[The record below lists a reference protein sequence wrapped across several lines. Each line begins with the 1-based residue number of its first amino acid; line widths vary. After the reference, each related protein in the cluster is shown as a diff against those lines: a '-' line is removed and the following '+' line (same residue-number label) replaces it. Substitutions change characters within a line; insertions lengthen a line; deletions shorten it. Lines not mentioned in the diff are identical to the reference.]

1 MEGVTPKQE
10 FNEEHIPLAYFI
22 SFRCYGTWLHGD
34 IRGSVDRS
42 HNAYGAPFLAPDEQ
56 REYEE
61 FRRLKHETVSLDEK
75 RRPVVEKTIREVC
88 DHRNWLLRAINVRT
102 NHVHT
107 VVTADRG
114 PEPVMDTFKAY
125 ATRRMTEAGL
135 WQRGRK
141 TWSRHG
147 STRWL
152 WTARS
157 VELAIDY
164 VLNCQG
170 DELPNFDEWDDED
183 N

>member
-1 MEGVTPKQE
+1 MEGVMPKQE
-10 FNEEHIPLAYFI
+10 FNEEHKPLAYFI

-34 IRGSVDRS
+34 VRGSVDRS
-42 HNAYGAPFLAPDEQ
+42 HNAYGGPFLAPDEQ

-88 DHRNWLLRAINVRT
+88 EHRNWLLRAINVRT

-107 VVTADRG
+107 VVTADRD

-125 ATRRMTEAGL
+125 ATRRMTEAEL
-135 WQRGRK
+135 WERGRK
-141 TWSRHG
+141 SWSRHG

-152 WTARS
+152 WTARG
-157 VELAIDY
+157 VERAIDY

>member
-1 MEGVTPKQE
+1 V
-10 FNEEHIPLAYFI
+10 
-22 SFRCYGTWLHGD
+22 
-34 IRGSVDRS
+34 
-42 HNAYGAPFLAPDEQ
+42 PDEQ

-61 FRRLKHETVSLDEK
+61 FRLLRHEPVSLDEK

-88 DHRNWLLRAINVRT
+88 EHRNWLLRAINVRT

-107 VVTADRG
+107 VVTADRD

-125 ATRRMTEAGL
+125 ATRRMTEAEL
-135 WQRGRK
+135 WEHGRK
-141 TWSRHG
+141 PWSRHG

-152 WTARS
+152 WTARA
-157 VELAIDY
+157 VERAIDY
-164 VLNCQG
+164 VLNCQR

>member
-1 MEGVTPKQE
+1 MTPKQE
-10 FNEEHIPLAYFI
+10 FNEQRKPMAYFI

-34 IRGSVDRS
+34 VRGSVDRT
-42 HNAYGAPFLAPDEQ
+42 HKTYGSPFVAPDEQ

-61 FRRLKHETVSLDEK
+61 FRRLKHAPVILDER
-75 RRPVVEKTIREVC
+75 RRPVVEKTVREVC
-88 DHRNWLLRAINVRT
+88 EHRNWLLRAINVRT

-107 VVTADRG
+107 VVTADRD

-135 WQRGRK
+135 WRRGLK
-141 TWSRHG
+141 PWSRHG

-152 WTARS
+152 WTTRG
-157 VELAIDY
+157 VERAIDY

-170 DELPNFDEWDDED
+170 DELPNFEEWDNDD
-183 N
+183 D